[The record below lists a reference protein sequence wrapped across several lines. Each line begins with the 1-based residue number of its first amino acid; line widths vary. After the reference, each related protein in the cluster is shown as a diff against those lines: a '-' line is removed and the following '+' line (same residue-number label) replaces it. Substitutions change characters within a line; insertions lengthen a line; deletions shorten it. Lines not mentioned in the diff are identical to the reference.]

1 MHPELLLLIGISLSL
16 GFTPGPNN
24 AVAAYSGFNFGIR
37 KTLPLILGVGFGYTT
52 LIILINFVLISTFKN
67 YPIIQEIIRVLG
79 TFFLI
84 YLAYKISF
92 SKISSDGKTENP
104 VKFLDKFIFQF
115 INPKGVMA
123 GVTLS
128 SNFVE
133 QGENYLNHSIWVI
146 VVCSVTAFLSITS
159 WTFLGKF
166 LRKFATNNNFIKR
179 FNYAMSLLLIVCI
192 IGFYI

>member
-24 AVAAYSGFNFGIR
+24 AVAAYSGFNFGIK

-52 LIILINFVLISTFKN
+52 LIILINFILISTFKN

-79 TFFLI
+79 TIFLI

-92 SKISSDGKTENP
+92 SKISSDERTENP

>member
-79 TFFLI
+79 TIFLI

-92 SKISSDGKTENP
+92 SKISSDGQTENP
-104 VKFLDKFIFQF
+104 VKFFDKFIFQF

-123 GVTLS
+123 GITLS

-133 QGENYLNHSIWVI
+133 QGESYLNHSIWVI

>member
-67 YPIIQEIIRVLG
+67 YPIIQEIIKVLG
-79 TFFLI
+79 TIFLI

-92 SKISSDGKTENP
+92 SKISSDGRTENP

-146 VVCSVTAFLSITS
+146 IVCSVTAFLSISS
-159 WTFLGKF
+159 WTFFGKF

>member
-79 TFFLI
+79 TVFLI

-92 SKISSDGKTENP
+92 SKVSSDGRTENP

>member
-1 MHPELLLLIGISLSL
+1 MYSELLLLVGISLSL

-24 AVAAYSGFNFGIR
+24 AVASFSGFNFGIK
-37 KTLPLILGVGFGYTT
+37 KTIPLILGVGCGYTI
-52 LIILINFVLISTFKN
+52 LVILINFVLISTFIK
-67 YPIIQEIIRVLG
+67 YPVIQEVIRILG

-92 SKISSDGKTENP
+92 SRGSSKLNNTNP
-104 VKFLDKFIFQF
+104 VKFFDIFLFQF

-123 GVTLS
+123 AITLIS
-128 SNFVE
+128 KFVRE
-133 QGENYLNHSIWVI
+133 ENYLSSSLTVI
-146 VVCSVTAFLSITS
+146 AVCSFTAFFSITS

-166 LRKFATNNNFIKR
+166 LRKFATNNNFIKC
-179 FNYAMSLLLIVCI
+179 FNYAMSLLLIACI